1 MNFMRNSKKALL
13 ICAATIISL
22 LFFSCGDFSGLSIP
36 EKVSI
41 KTSAQYSA
49 ALGQK
54 YFDLTEKL
62 GTQML
67 DEVSQKAKADV
78 YKYVPDPSDA
88 SLKYLLHKK
97 LYDVPLNVGEYVD
110 SMNFDSSLNADM
122 DFEATIA
129 IPTVSMSQ
137 SLSIT
142 GDPGAAPITLPNL
155 TANVTLDP
163 AIKSAKIKKGS
174 VIVRATGGGASFDIS
189 SFSLTGVAKNAAGTQ
204 AYAADDFGAGG
215 GTGTYLIDKK
225 LDLAG
230 AYITIPASQVTVG
243 GTLEKQSGII
253 SGTGTLTFSI
263 VVEELSEVVIDMTQ
277 YGGFEMNST
286 SANKTKVS
294 ADMVKYVKTMDFGQ
308 QTATPDG
315 YYYKSDAD
323 GNITAAKGKG
333 KGVKF
338 NVVNSFPAGNDIA
351 VEIKS
356 STFGI
361 DSTDGMYVNGESA
374 SASDVK
380 IPAKGNQSKNAISFA
395 EFGLIDVTDT
405 TKFGTASS
413 PAYINFSVK
422 LSNSQTF
429 SNLVMGATYKIAIS
443 DSEVLM
449 DWDKVV
455 LKLDTLD
462 PVSDES
468 DMSDF
473 SINEMLKEIDGEV
486 SKLVNNCDIKKE
498 NLKAYFMVQRP
509 VGALASLVSGVN
521 FNGKIWLTYK
531 DSSSTSQRADVI
543 GTSSAAA
550 SLDFCDSF
558 NWPSTTQTLTKKFA
572 AQGRDYSF
580 VYDDLADVLNE
591 RGTDLKVHYD
601 ITVAGGSECSLC
613 KAKMDSMTSAD
624 TSTIAVEMALVLPL
638 HFTTKAPTTMDVYE
652 LAKMDVSGKNDL
664 LDRSDVSKTKDY
676 EDNASSIKYLRI
688 NYNLINSALDGLE
701 ATIDI
706 DDTHAG
712 EPNAAQYSG
721 ITRTLHVTGNNPAD
735 DVVDFTPDEIKKVM
749 THFFKPTMKMTIAN
763 GVELKVLRAAVDSPT
778 SLGISP
784 VVTLKLD
791 ENSPIDIKDIIKK

>member
-1 MNFMRNSKKALL
+1 MNKCAQALFF
-13 ICAATIISL
+13 CAATVFSL
-22 LFFSCGDFSGLSIP
+22 LFFSCGNFSGLAIP
-36 EKVSI
+36 ESVSI
-41 KTSAQYSA
+41 KSGAQYSG

-122 DFEATIA
+122 DFEATITL
-129 IPTVSMSQ
+129 PTVSMSQ
-137 SLSIT
+137 SLPIS
-142 GDPGAAPITLPNL
+142 GDPGSVPITLPNL
-155 TANVTLDP
+155 LANVTLDP

-174 VIVRATGGGASFDIS
+174 VIVRATGSGASFDIS
-189 SFSLTGVAKNAAGTQ
+189 SFSLTGVAKDAAGTQ
-204 AYAADDFGAGG
+204 AYAASDFAAGG

-225 LDLAG
+225 LDLAN
-230 AYITIPASQVTVG
+230 AYITIPASQVAVG
-243 GTLEKQSGII
+243 GTLAKDDPSETI

-263 VVEELSEVVIDMTQ
+263 VVEELSEVVVDMTQ

-294 ADMVKYVKTMDFGQ
+294 ADMVKYVKTMDFGRQ
-308 QTATPDG
+308 PATPDG

-449 DWDKVV
+449 DWDKAV
-455 LKLDTLD
+455 LKLDSLD
-462 PVSDES
+462 PVSDVS

-531 DSSSTSQRADVI
+531 DSSSTSQRADVV
-543 GTSSAAA
+543 GTPSAAA

-572 AQGRDYSF
+572 AQGTDYSF
-580 VYDDLADVLNE
+580 AYDDLADVLNE

-613 KAKMDSMTSAD
+613 KAKMDSMSSAD

-638 HFTTKAPTTMDVYE
+638 HFTTKASTTMDVYE
-652 LAKMDVSGKNDL
+652 LAKMDVSDKDDL
-664 LDRSDVSKTKDY
+664 LDRSDVSKTEDY
-676 EDNASSIKYLRI
+676 EKIAKSISYFRI
-688 NYNLINSALDGLE
+688 NYNLINHALGNVA
-701 ATIDI
+701 ATIEI
-706 DDTHAG
+706 DDSHSGEAG
-712 EPNAAQYSG
+712 AAQYSG
-721 ITRTLHVTGNNPAD
+721 IKRTVQVTVGNASD
-735 DVVDFTPDEIKKVM
+735 DVVDFSPEEIKSVL
-749 THFFKPTMKMTIAN
+749 THFFKPKMTMTVA
-763 GVELKVLRAAVDSPT
+763 GGQELKVLRAAVDSPT

>member
-1 MNFMRNSKKALL
+1 MNKCAQALFF
-13 ICAATIISL
+13 CAATVFSL
-22 LFFSCGDFSGLSIP
+22 LFFSCGDFSGLAIP
-36 EKVSI
+36 ESVSI
-41 KTSAQYSA
+41 KSGAQYSG

-122 DFEATIA
+122 DFEATITL
-129 IPTVSMSQ
+129 PTVSMSQ
-137 SLSIT
+137 SLPIS
-142 GDPGAAPITLPNL
+142 GDPGSVPITLPNL
-155 TANVTLDP
+155 LANVTLDQ

-174 VIVRATGGGASFDIS
+174 VIVRATGSGASFDIS
-189 SFSLTGVAKNAAGTQ
+189 AFSLTGVAKDAAGTQ
-204 AYAADDFGAGG
+204 AYAASDFAAGG

-225 LDLAG
+225 LDLAN
-230 AYITIPASQVTVG
+230 AYITIPASQVAVG
-243 GTLEKQSGII
+243 GTLAKDDPSETI

-308 QTATPDG
+308 QPATPDG

-323 GNITAAKGKG
+323 GIITAAKGKG

-361 DSTDGMYVNGESA
+361 DSTDGMYVNGENA

-395 EFGLIDVTDT
+395 EFSPIDVTDT

-449 DWDKVV
+449 DWDKVG
-455 LKLDTLD
+455 LKLDSLD
-462 PVSDES
+462 PVNGNTDL
-468 DMSDF
+468 SDF
-473 SINEMLKEIDGEV
+473 SIDEMLKEIDNPEMKKLINNSELV
-486 SKLVNNCDIKKE
+486 SLPVYFLVQK
-498 NLKAYFMVQRP
+498 P
-509 VGALASLVSGVN
+509 VGALADLVSGIT
-521 FNGKIWLTYK
+521 FNGKIYLTYTEASEPEYIVG
-531 DSSSTSQRADVI
+531 SS
-543 GTSSAAA
+543 GAAA
-550 SLDFCDSF
+550 SLSLCEPML
-558 NWPSTTQTLTKKFA
+558 WPSLDKVVTKKFVTE
-572 AQGRDYSF
+572 GPDFSF
-580 VYDDLADVLNE
+580 YKDIAYLLNE
-591 RGTDLKVHYD
+591 RATNLKVNYN
-601 ITVAGGSECSLC
+601 ISVSGGAVVDLY
-613 KAKMDSMTSAD
+613 KARLDSMSSSD
-624 TSTIAVEMALVLPL
+624 TCDIAVEMAAVLPL
-638 HFTTKAPTTMDVYE
+638 HFKTKNSTTMDLYG
-652 LAKMDVSGKNDL
+652 LANMDVDDKDDL
-664 LDRSDVSKTKDY
+664 LDRSDVSKTEEY
-676 EDNASSIKYLRI
+676 EKIAKSISYFRI
-688 NYNLINSALDGLE
+688 NYNLINNALGNVA
-701 ATIDI
+701 ATIEI
-706 DDTHAG
+706 DDSHSGEAG
-712 EPNAAQYSG
+712 AAQYSG
-721 ITRTLHVTGNNPAD
+721 IKKTVQVTVGNASD
-735 DVVDFTPDEIKKVM
+735 DVVDFSPEEIKSVL
-749 THFFKPTMKMTIAN
+749 THFFKPKMTMTVA
-763 GVELKVLRAAVDSPT
+763 GGQELKVWRHAVESPT
-778 SLGISP
+778 ALGISP
-784 VVTLKLD
+784 VITLKLD

>member
-1 MNFMRNSKKALL
+1 MNKYARAPIF
-13 ICAATIISL
+13 CAATIISL

-41 KTSAQYSA
+41 KSSAEYSG

-122 DFEATIA
+122 DFEATITL
-129 IPTVSMSQ
+129 PTVSMSQ
-137 SLSIT
+137 SLPIP
-142 GDPGAAPITLPNL
+142 GDPGSDPITLPNL
-155 TANVTLDP
+155 LANVTLDQ
-163 AIKSAKIKKGS
+163 AIMSAKIKKGS
-174 VIVRATGGGASFDIS
+174 VIVRATGSGASFNIS
-189 SFSLTGVAKNAAGTQ
+189 SFSLTGVAKDAAGTQ
-204 AYAADDFGAGG
+204 AYAASDFAAGG

-225 LDLAG
+225 LDLAN
-230 AYITIPASQVTVG
+230 AYITIPASQVAVG
-243 GTLEKQSGII
+243 GTLVKDDPSETI

-361 DSTDGMYVNGESA
+361 DSTDGMYVNGENA

-395 EFGLIDVTDT
+395 EFSPIDVE
-405 TKFGTASS
+405 GTLSAGD
-413 PAYINFSVK
+413 YINFSVK

-455 LKLDTLD
+455 LKLDSLD
-462 PVSDES
+462 PVNDVS

-473 SINEMLKEIDGEV
+473 SINELLKEIDGEV
-486 SKLVNNCDIKKE
+486 SKLVNNCDIKKD

-509 VGALASLVSGVN
+509 AGALASLVSGVN
-521 FNGKIWLTYK
+521 FNGKIWFTYK
-531 DSSSTSQRADVI
+531 DSSSVAKQTYII
-543 GTSSAAA
+543 GETGAEE
-550 SLDFCDSF
+550 LDFCDSF

-572 AQGRDYSF
+572 AQGTDYSF

-601 ITVAGGSECSLC
+601 ITVAGGSECSLW

-638 HFTTKAPTTMDVYE
+638 HFTTKASTTMDVYE
-652 LAKMDVSGKNDL
+652 LAKMDVSDKDDL
-664 LDRSDVSKTKDY
+664 LDRSDVSKTEEY
-676 EDNASSIKYLRI
+676 EKIAKSISYFRI

-721 ITRTLHVTGNNPAD
+721 ITRTLHVTGNNQSD
-735 DVVDFTPDEIKKVM
+735 DVVDFKPDEIQKVL
-749 THFFKPTMKMTIAN
+749 THFFKPKMTLTVAKD
-763 GVELKVLRAAVDSPT
+763 VELKVWRHAVESPT
-778 SLGISP
+778 ALGISP
-784 VVTLKLD
+784 VITLKLD
-791 ENSPIDIKDIIKK
+791 ENSPIDIKDLIK

>member
-1 MNFMRNSKKALL
+1 MNSMRNSKKALL
-13 ICAATIISL
+13 VGAATGIGF

-36 EKVSI
+36 ESVSI
-41 KTSAQYSA
+41 KSGAQYSG

-122 DFEATIA
+122 DFEATITL
-129 IPTVSMSQ
+129 PTVSMSQ
-137 SLSIT
+137 SLPIP
-142 GDPGAAPITLPNL
+142 GDPGSDPITLPNL
-155 TANVTLDP
+155 LANVTLDQ
-163 AIKSAKIKKGS
+163 AIMSAKIKKGS
-174 VIVRATGGGASFDIS
+174 VIVRAIGSGASFNIS
-189 SFSLTGVAKNAAGTQ
+189 SFSLTGVAKDAAGTQ
-204 AYAADDFGAGG
+204 AYAASDFAAGG

-225 LDLAG
+225 LDLAN
-230 AYITIPASQVTVG
+230 AYITIPASQVAVG
-243 GTLEKQSGII
+243 GTLVKDDPSETI

-361 DSTDGMYVNGESA
+361 DSTDGMYVNGENA

-395 EFGLIDVTDT
+395 EFSPIDVE
-405 TKFGTASS
+405 GTLSAGD
-413 PAYINFSVK
+413 YINFSVK

-455 LKLDTLD
+455 LKLDSLD
-462 PVSDES
+462 PVNDVS

-473 SINEMLKEIDGEV
+473 SINELLKEIDGEV
-486 SKLVNNCDIKKE
+486 SKLVNNCDIKKD

-509 VGALASLVSGVN
+509 AGALASLVSGVN
-521 FNGKIWLTYK
+521 FNGKIWFTYK
-531 DSSSTSQRADVI
+531 DSSSVAKQTYII
-543 GTSSAAA
+543 GETGAEE
-550 SLDFCDSF
+550 LDFCDSF

-572 AQGRDYSF
+572 AQGTDYSF

-601 ITVAGGSECSLC
+601 ITVAGGSECSLW

-638 HFTTKAPTTMDVYE
+638 HFTTKASTTMDVYE
-652 LAKMDVSGKNDL
+652 LAKMDVSDKDDL
-664 LDRSDVSKTKDY
+664 LDRSDVSKTEEY
-676 EDNASSIKYLRI
+676 EKIAKSISYFRI
-688 NYNLINSALDGLE
+688 NYNLINSALGNVA
-701 ATIDI
+701 ATIEI
-706 DDTHAG
+706 DDSHSGEAG
-712 EPNAAQYSG
+712 AAQYSG
-721 ITRTLHVTGNNPAD
+721 IKKTVQVTVGNASD
-735 DVVDFTPDEIKKVM
+735 DVVDFSPEEIKSVL
-749 THFFKPTMKMTIAN
+749 THFFKPKMTLTVAKD
-763 GVELKVLRAAVDSPT
+763 VELKVWRHAVESPT
-778 SLGISP
+778 ALGISP
-784 VVTLKLD
+784 VITLKLD
-791 ENSPIDIKDIIKK
+791 ENSPIDIKDLIK

>member
-1 MNFMRNSKKALL
+1 MNKYARAPIF
-13 ICAATIISL
+13 CAATIISL

-41 KTSAQYSA
+41 KTSAEYSG

-122 DFEATIA
+122 DFEATITL
-129 IPTVSMSQ
+129 PTVSMSQ
-137 SLSIT
+137 SLPIS
-142 GDPGAAPITLPNL
+142 GDPGSDPITLPNL
-155 TANVTLDP
+155 LANVTIDP
-163 AIKSAKIKKGS
+163 AIQSAKIKKGS
-174 VIVRATGGGASFDIS
+174 VIVRATGSGASFNIS
-189 SFSLTGVAKNAAGTQ
+189 SFSLTGVAKDAAGTQ
-204 AYAADDFGAGG
+204 AYAASDFAAGG

-225 LDLAG
+225 LDLAN
-230 AYITIPASQVTVG
+230 AYITIPASQVAVG
-243 GTLEKQSGII
+243 GTLAKDDPSETI

-294 ADMVKYVKTMDFGQ
+294 ADMVKYVKTMDFGRQ
-308 QTATPDG
+308 PATPDG

-374 SASDVK
+374 SASGVK

-395 EFGLIDVTDT
+395 EFTPIDVTDT

-455 LKLDTLD
+455 LKLDSLD
-462 PVSDES
+462 PVSDVS

-473 SINEMLKEIDGEV
+473 SINEMLKEIDNPEMKRLIDNSELV
-486 SKLVNNCDIKKE
+486 SLPVYFLVQK
-498 NLKAYFMVQRP
+498 P
-509 VGALASLVSGVN
+509 VGALADLVSGIT
-521 FNGKIWLTYK
+521 FDGKIYLTYTE
-531 DSSSTSQRADVI
+531 SSTSKTEYVV
-543 GTSSAAA
+543 GSSSAAETLSLCEPMLWP
-550 SLDFCDSF
+550 SLDKVV
-558 NWPSTTQTLTKKFA
+558 TKKF
-572 AQGRDYSF
+572 
-580 VYDDLADVLNE
+580 VTE
-591 RGTDLKVHYD
+591 GTDFSFYKDIAYLLNQRTTNLKVNYN
-601 ITVAGGSECSLC
+601 ISVSGGSVVDLY
-613 KAKMDSMTSAD
+613 KARLDSMSSSD
-624 TSTIAVEMALVLPL
+624 TCDIAVEMAAVLPL
-638 HFTTKAPTTMDVYE
+638 HFTTKASTTMDVYE
-652 LAKMDVSGKNDL
+652 LAKMDVSDKDDL
-664 LDRSDVSKTKDY
+664 LDRSDVSKTEEY
-676 EDNASSIKYLRI
+676 EKIAKSISYFRI
-688 NYNLINSALDGLE
+688 NYNLINSALGNVA
-701 ATIDI
+701 ATIEI
-706 DDTHAG
+706 DDSHSGEAG
-712 EPNAAQYSG
+712 AAQYSG
-721 ITRTLHVTGNNPAD
+721 IKKTVQVTVGNASD
-735 DVVDFTPDEIKKVM
+735 DVVDFSPEEIKSVL
-749 THFFKPTMKMTIAN
+749 THFFKPKMTLTVAKD
-763 GVELKVLRAAVDSPT
+763 VELKVWRHAVESPT
-778 SLGISP
+778 ALGISP
-784 VVTLKLD
+784 VITLKLD
-791 ENSPIDIKDIIKK
+791 ENSPIDIKDLIK

>member
-1 MNFMRNSKKALL
+1 MNKYARAPIF
-13 ICAATIISL
+13 CAATIISL
-22 LFFSCGDFSGLSIP
+22 LFFSCGNFSGLSIP

-41 KTSAQYSA
+41 KTSAEYSG

-122 DFEATIA
+122 DFEATITL
-129 IPTVSMSQ
+129 PTVSMSQ
-137 SLSIT
+137 SLPIP
-142 GDPGAAPITLPNL
+142 GDPGSVPITLPNL
-155 TANVTLDP
+155 LANVTLDQ

-174 VIVRATGGGASFDIS
+174 VIVRATGSGASFDIS
-189 SFSLTGVAKNAAGTQ
+189 AFSLTGVAKDAAGTQ
-204 AYAADDFGAGG
+204 AYAASDFAAGG

-225 LDLAG
+225 LDLAN
-230 AYITIPASQVTVG
+230 AYITIPASQVAVG
-243 GTLEKQSGII
+243 GTLAKNDPSETI

-315 YYYKSDAD
+315 YYYKSDAG

-395 EFGLIDVTDT
+395 EFSPIDVE
-405 TKFGTASS
+405 GTLSAGD
-413 PAYINFSVK
+413 YINFSVK

-455 LKLDTLD
+455 LKLDSLA
-462 PVSDES
+462 PVSDVS

-473 SINEMLKEIDGEV
+473 SINEMLKEIDNPEMKRLIDNSELV
-486 SKLVNNCDIKKE
+486 SLPVYFLVQK
-498 NLKAYFMVQRP
+498 P
-509 VGALASLVSGVN
+509 VGALADLVSGIT
-521 FNGKIWLTYK
+521 FDGKIYLTY
-531 DSSSTSQRADVI
+531 TE
-543 GTSSAAA
+543 SSASKTEYVVGSSGAA
-550 SLDFCDSF
+550 ETLSLCEPMLWPSLDKVV
-558 NWPSTTQTLTKKFA
+558 TKKFETI
-572 AQGRDYSF
+572 GTDYSF
-580 VYDDLADVLNE
+580 YKDIADVLNK
-591 RGTDLKVHYD
+591 RAANLKVNYN
-601 ITVAGGSECSLC
+601 ISVSGGSVVDLY
-613 KAKMDSMTSAD
+613 KARLDSMSSSD
-624 TSTIAVEMALVLPL
+624 TCDIAVEMAAVLPL
-638 HFTTKAPTTMDVYE
+638 HFTTKASTTMDVYE
-652 LAKMDVSGKNDL
+652 LAKMDVSDKDDL
-664 LDRSDVSKTKDY
+664 LDRSDVSKTEEY
-676 EDNASSIKYLRI
+676 EKIAKSISYFRI
-688 NYNLINSALDGLE
+688 NYNLINSALGNVA
-701 ATIDI
+701 ATIEI
-706 DDTHAG
+706 DDSHSGEAG
-712 EPNAAQYSG
+712 AAQYSG
-721 ITRTLHVTGNNPAD
+721 IKKTVQVTVGNASD
-735 DVVDFTPDEIKKVM
+735 DVVDFSPEEIKSVL
-749 THFFKPTMKMTIAN
+749 THFFKPKMTMTVA
-763 GVELKVLRAAVDSPT
+763 GGQELKVWRHAVESPT
-778 SLGISP
+778 ALGISP
-784 VVTLKLD
+784 VITLKLD

>member
-1 MNFMRNSKKALL
+1 MKNCKKALFF
-13 ICAATIISL
+13 CAATVFSL
-22 LFFSCGDFSGLSIP
+22 LFYSCGDFSGLSIP
-36 EKVSI
+36 ESVSI
-41 KTSAQYSA
+41 KSGAQYSG

-122 DFEATIA
+122 DFEATITL
-129 IPTVSMSQ
+129 PTVSMSQ
-137 SLSIT
+137 SLPIS
-142 GDPGAAPITLPNL
+142 GDPGSVPITLPTL
-155 TANVTLDP
+155 LANVTLDQ

-174 VIVRATGGGASFDIS
+174 VIVRATGSGASFDIS
-189 SFSLTGVAKNAAGTQ
+189 DFSLTGVAKDAAGTQ
-204 AYAADDFGAGG
+204 AYAASDFAAGG

-225 LDLAG
+225 LDLAN
-230 AYITIPASQVTVG
+230 AYITIPASQVAVG
-243 GTLEKQSGII
+243 GTLAKDDPSETI

-294 ADMVKYVKTMDFGQ
+294 ADMVKYVKTMDFGRQ
-308 QTATPDG
+308 PATPDG

-374 SASDVK
+374 SASGVK

-395 EFGLIDVTDT
+395 EFSPIDVE
-405 TKFGTASS
+405 GTLSAGD
-413 PAYINFSVK
+413 YINFSVK

-455 LKLDTLD
+455 LKLDSLD
-462 PVSDES
+462 PVSDVS

-509 VGALASLVSGVN
+509 TGALASLVSGVN

-543 GTSSAAA
+543 GTPSAAA

-572 AQGRDYSF
+572 AQGTDYSF
-580 VYDDLADVLNE
+580 AYDDLADVLNE

-638 HFTTKAPTTMDVYE
+638 HFTTKASTTMDVYE
-652 LAKMDVSGKNDL
+652 LAKMDVSDKDDL
-664 LDRSDVSKTKDY
+664 LDRSDVSKTEEY
-676 EDNASSIKYLRI
+676 EKIAKSISYFRI
-688 NYNLINSALDGLE
+688 NYNLINSALGNVA
-701 ATIDI
+701 ATIEI
-706 DDTHAG
+706 DDSHSGEAG
-712 EPNAAQYSG
+712 AAQYSG
-721 ITRTLHVTGNNPAD
+721 IKKTVQVTVGNASD
-735 DVVDFTPDEIKKVM
+735 DVVDFSPEEIKSVL
-749 THFFKPTMKMTIAN
+749 THFFKPTMKMTIDN
-763 GVELKVLRAAVDSPT
+763 GAEIKVLRHAVESPT
-778 SLGISP
+778 ALGISP
-784 VVTLKLD
+784 VITLKLD